1 MILFLELLTEE
12 EDFMRENNALKIN
25 KSPREK
31 ESKKY
36 MMVSIGDNKFESN
49 KIRVEV
55 LSGNNYYQRIVAGK
69 DIFQANIKIK
79 DFENNLYNYKAF
91 SFLGEKRNKK
101 NIVEVFNQIIDL
113 RNSKSDEIFNF
124 KEKSNIDS
132 KMIKNE
138 LGEIKT
144 KGFENL
150 R

>member
-12 EDFMRENNALKIN
+12 EDFMRENSALKIN
-25 KSPREK
+25 KSPKEK

-49 KIRVEV
+49 KIRIEG

-113 RNSKSDEIFNF
+113 RNSKSDEILNY

>member
-1 MILFLELLTEE
+1 
-12 EDFMRENNALKIN
+12 MRENNALKIN

-49 KIRVEV
+49 KIRVEG

>member
-1 MILFLELLTEE
+1 
-12 EDFMRENNALKIN
+12 MRENSALKIN
-25 KSPREK
+25 KSPKEE

-36 MMVSIGDNKFESN
+36 IMVSIGDNKFESN
-49 KIRVEV
+49 KIRIEG
-55 LSGNNYYQRIVAGK
+55 LSGNNYNQRIVAGK

-79 DFENNLYNYKAF
+79 EFENNLYNYKAF

-101 NIVEVFNQIIDL
+101 DIVEVFNQIMDF
-113 RNSKSDEIFNF
+113 RSSKSDEILNF

-138 LGEIKT
+138 LSEIKT

>member
-1 MILFLELLTEE
+1 MKEVILIIQFTIY
-12 EDFMRENNALKIN
+12 LKT
-25 KSPREK
+25 
-31 ESKKY
+31 
-36 MMVSIGDNKFESN
+36 V
-49 KIRVEV
+49 
-55 LSGNNYYQRIVAGK
+55 
-69 DIFQANIKIK
+69 IK

-91 SFLGEKRNKK
+91 SFLREKRNKK

-138 LGEIKT
+138 LSEIKT